1 MEVQLCHDCGLTDWD
16 FGKNASKWSGVGYM
30 RWRMGESCGA
40 KGEIVKVAESERKSK
55 HISPH
60 LNIWDID
67 TWTINIIIANWR
79 SRCDYRFAHDLSR
92 HFCSAKR
99 KINWYKGLTYNT
111 TYTVSHMHIQCIF
124 LFWTWA
130 PRRRLR
136 TRAFGARY
144 GQRRRW
150 NRENSFAEFVQFV
163 LIPST
168 SSLGIQEFGGPEN
181 ANICLMKELRKNWID
196 SFEILTVLTY
206 MILKYCKT
214 SELQAQH
221 EPQLTHRQK

>member
-1 MEVQLCHDCGLTDWD
+1 MFYVQYYIY
-16 FGKNASKWSGVGYM
+16 S
-30 RWRMGESCGA
+30 
-40 KGEIVKVAESERKSK
+40 I
-55 HISPH
+55 
-60 LNIWDID
+60 
-67 TWTINIIIANWR
+67 
-79 SRCDYRFAHDLSR
+79 
-92 HFCSAKR
+92 
-99 KINWYKGLTYNT
+99 TYA
-111 TYTVSHMHIQCIF
+111 YIQCIF
-124 LFWTWA
+124 HLKERRSFQSWT

-150 NRENSFAEFVQFV
+150 NCENSFAEFVQFV

-196 SFEILTVLTY
+196 SFEVLTVLTY

>member
-111 TYTVSHMHIQCIF
+111 TYTVSHMHIQWFFFERTTF
-124 LFWTWA
+124 LPVLDSKETTPHSGLWGSVRTTA
-130 PRRRLR
+130 PVEPWKQLR
-136 TRAFGARY
+136 
-144 GQRRRW
+144 
-150 NRENSFAEFVQFV
+150 
-163 LIPST
+163 
-168 SSLGIQEFGGPEN
+168 
-181 ANICLMKELRKNWID
+181 WIR
-196 SFEILTVLTY
+196 SVRSHSIHVLTWHPR
-206 MILKYCKT
+206 IWRTGKC
-214 SELQAQH
+214 
-221 EPQLTHRQK
+221 